1 MSDDKTP
8 HYDDNKIIEG
18 YEYDG
23 ITEYDNPCPNWLMYI
38 FYFTAFLAVFF
49 LGYHF
54 GSGSK
59 KEIVESYEKKLQ
71 NARTQQITAV
81 EEQVP
86 EVSESELLALL
97 EAPAEL
103 TSGEEIFKDKCA
115 LCHGEFGEGLIG
127 PNLIDNY
134 WIHGEGKISD
144 IATTIRSGIPD
155 KGMAAWQDRIP
166 EENILQIAA
175 YIKSLKGTQVENAKE
190 PDGEL
195 IED

>member
-1 MSDDKTP
+1 
-8 HYDDNKIIEG
+8 
-18 YEYDG
+18 
-23 ITEYDNPCPNWLMYI
+23 MYI

-54 GSGSK
+54 GSGGK

-134 WIHGEGKISD
+134 WIHGTGKISD
-144 IATTIRSGIPD
+144 ITITIRSGIPD

>member
-1 MSDDKTP
+1 MSEDKTRLN
-8 HYDDNKIIEG
+8 DDNMIEG

-23 ITEYDNPCPNWLMYI
+23 ITELDNPCPDWLMYI

-49 LGYHF
+49 LGYYF
-54 GSGSK
+54 GSNSK
-59 KEIVESYEKKLQ
+59 NEILESYMKRLQ
-71 NARTQQITAV
+71 NAQPTTV
-81 EEQVP
+81 EQVP
-86 EVSESELLALL
+86 EVSESKLVALL
-97 EAPAEL
+97 QEPAEL

-134 WIHGEGKISD
+134 WLHGGGKISD

-155 KGMAAWQDRIP
+155 KGMAAWKDRIP
-166 EENILQIAA
+166 EEDILRIAV
-175 YIKSLKGTQVENAKE
+175 YIKSLKGVQVENAKE
-190 PDGEL
+190 PQGKL

>member
-1 MSDDKTP
+1 MSEDKTP
-8 HYDDNKIIEG
+8 IDDDKIIEG

-23 ITEYDNPCPNWLMYI
+23 ITELDNPCPKWLMYI

-54 GSGSK
+54 GSSSK
-59 KEIVESYEKKLQ
+59 NKIVESYMKKLKDAQ
-71 NARTQQITAV
+71 SQRTTV
-81 EEQVP
+81 VVEQVP
-86 EVSESELLALL
+86 EVSESELAALL
-97 EAPAEL
+97 QEPTEL
-103 TSGEEIFKDKCA
+103 ASGEEFFVDKCA
-115 LCHGEFGEGLIG
+115 ICHGQAGEGLIG

-134 WIHGEGKISD
+134 WIHGTGKISE
-144 IATTIRSGIPD
+144 IAITIRSGIPD

-175 YIKSLKGTQVENAKE
+175 YIKSLKGTQVEDAKE
-190 PDGEL
+190 PDGKL

>member
-1 MSDDKTP
+1 MSEDKTRLN
-8 HYDDNKIIEG
+8 DDNMIEG

-23 ITEYDNPCPNWLMYI
+23 ITELDNPCPDWLMYI

-54 GSGSK
+54 GSNSK
-59 KEIVESYEKKLQ
+59 NEILESYMKKLQ
-71 NARTQQITAV
+71 NAQPTTV
-81 EEQVP
+81 EQVP
-86 EVSESELLALL
+86 EVGESELVALL
-97 EAPAEL
+97 QEPAEL
-103 TSGEEIFKDKCA
+103 TSGEEIFKEKCA

-134 WIHGEGKISD
+134 WLHGKGKISD

-155 KGMAAWQDRIP
+155 KGMAVWKDRIP

-175 YIKSLKGTQVENAKE
+175 YIKSLKGIQVENAKE
-190 PDGEL
+190 PQGKL